1 MAQRI
6 WVVAALHCSRLSGS
20 RGDQSQLYSTI
31 SHRSLLLIRE
41 RKEEGGP
48 PFTLRTDFPGH
59 SGFLWGFYSLCV
71 GVSCWPVPSSV
82 MWGVRSGGKQAR
94 SLVYDIVGI
103 HTIRHY
109 LGTSGTL
116 ACVPANTISPRVGMR
131 TAEARG

>member
-1 MAQRI
+1 M
-6 WVVAALHCSRLSGS
+6 VAALHCSRLSGS

-31 SHRSLLLIRE
+31 SHRSLLLIWE

-103 HTIRHY
+103 LPYHQA
-109 LGTSGTL
+109 LSGDL
-116 ACVPANTISPRVGMR
+116 WDPSLCACQHHLSKGGDEDSRSQRVGR
-131 TAEARG
+131 AW